1 MYRSVLNSPGQCEVC
16 SLMLLAAMLGPLHR
30 PFVCLASRVDGN
42 DLVRRKNTGRAS
54 AGGRAG
60 EESGKLEEGKPV
72 R

>member
-1 MYRSVLNSPGQCEVC
+1 
-16 SLMLLAAMLGPLHR
+16 MLLAAVLGPLHR
-30 PFVCLASRVDGN
+30 PLVCLASREDGN

-60 EESGKLEEGKPV
+60 EEHGKLEEGKPV

>member
-1 MYRSVLNSPGQCEVC
+1 
-16 SLMLLAAMLGPLHR
+16 MLLAAILGPLHR

-60 EESGKLEEGKPV
+60 EERGKLEEGKTV